1 MTDAARFYG
10 RLCVNEKW
18 RKKERNEWKETRE
31 RKSSAKSVNKKK
43 KKQKDDDDDDEEEF
57 VNIRLGSSISI

>member
-1 MTDAARFYG
+1 MKNG
-10 RLCVNEKW
+10 EK
-18 RKKERNEWKETRE
+18 KKETNE
-31 RKSSAKSVNKKK
+31 RKPERGKVVPRALMKKK